1 MPLGTNLQGICMK
14 PYQSL
19 YHELFRAP
27 KRPETPEAFVAFIDA
42 LCHFHGVQLMDANR
56 GYLRGDSAGAPCLV
70 FKAPISQVKR
80 INALLMELNTLNL
93 HHHWTLTGKLD
104 GLNQLFFSLIV
115 TRTWWS
121 RKSQWRIHVGDN
133 GLASKTHRL
142 RNKAP
147 HRTHEWNATLRNKAT
162 AQRWIDE
169 WLSIYWAFLTLRHHF
184 CFAL

>member
-1 MPLGTNLQGICMK
+1 MK

-104 GLNQLFFSLIV
+104 GLNQLFFY
-115 TRTWWS
+115 
-121 RKSQWRIHVGDN
+121 
-133 GLASKTHRL
+133 A
-142 RNKAP
+142 
-147 HRTHEWNATLRNKAT
+147 
-162 AQRWIDE
+162 
-169 WLSIYWAFLTLRHHF
+169 YRHQN
-184 CFAL
+184 LMKP

>member
-80 INALLMELNTLNL
+80 INALLMELNTLGL

-104 GLNQLFFSLIV
+104 GLNQLFFRLSSPELDEAVRTNDVSMLV
-115 TRTWWS
+115 TMGWH
-121 RKSQWRIHVGDN
+121 RKRID
-133 GLASKTHRL
+133 SEIK
-142 RNKAP
+142 
-147 HRTHEWNATLRNKAT
+147 
-162 AQRWIDE
+162 
-169 WLSIYWAFLTLRHHF
+169 FLTAHMNEMQPYATKQQLKDGLMSDSQYTEHF
-184 CFAL
+184 